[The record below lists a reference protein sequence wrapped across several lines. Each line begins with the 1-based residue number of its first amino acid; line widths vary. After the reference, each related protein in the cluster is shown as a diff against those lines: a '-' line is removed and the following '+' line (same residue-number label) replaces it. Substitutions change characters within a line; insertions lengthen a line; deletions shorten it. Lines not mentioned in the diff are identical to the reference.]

1 MALYYWVGGNGTWDG
16 SSTTNWS
23 LTSGGA
29 GGAGVPTT
37 GDDVQFNTASGTNF
51 TVSFNGSGAVCRN
64 INILATTSVTF
75 GITLGYG
82 PTIYGNAS
90 LLSAAGSGGYFYF
103 AATGAATINV
113 AAHTNIS
120 YLGFSSTGTYTLTG
134 NIVFNTALGS
144 TLDLNDT
151 CTLNTSTFT
160 ITGWLAISANG
171 STTFNAAAA
180 ISTTTTL
187 ASGYFRVRDNATL
200 NLTANITGSSGFID
214 LILQSTNTASLGA
227 SVISVRSADISSK
240 ITTSA
245 GQTINV
251 RDTFTLG
258 DPGTTLTQTFRTINF
273 TAGGTSP
280 TASLVASSGGAL
292 SITAITAAAGVTP
305 FITLSGNA
313 TANVTLT
320 TITSGVTAAVDN
332 VSGVSILGSNY
343 TVSGANWTVG
353 TVNNGATSLTLSG
366 TITLN
371 SDGSVGTS
379 GFAYYDG
386 GVTTSVGAITATRI
400 TGGGGAIY
408 TAGSGAFTVTGTTNT
423 TGRINAYR
431 STSSNVSFG
440 TTTAFSFVTAGAG
453 AGARINVL
461 TIGALTLSGADGG
474 GGQPALLCDAET
486 VSLSSANLTAN
497 ITTNYA
503 VSLVAY
509 SGSVTASGTITAG
522 AVNNRGG
529 VYAFSTTSTSLAA
542 VNASILTIDAGT
554 SAAHGLFTATYPTTY
569 GAGNPIGTPVASVA
583 STNANISCGGIDAQY
598 DNFQLDS
605 GSMFA
610 DYEVRGSTGNVTFS
624 GAVTLGTATYRKGLR
639 VRSKG
644 TSSFAAITASWVD
657 FTSPGNLTASGTIT
671 LSSTVNAN
679 SNSFYLNIG
688 AGSTATFN
696 AATTALSMTGVTAA
710 PFLQIEGDGNVAFT
724 TAVATTAGVITFTL
738 ANTGTTSFASA
749 ISVAGLYI
757 TYPACTFS
765 GTTTARYIEIS
776 PGSGITTT
784 NTFVG
789 ATTVTAGGA
798 FDGGVRLNNPAY
810 SSPFANVS
818 FAALSCVYISTG
830 GLPFV
835 PQRYGNITIGAL
847 TVSGAVPSNSRSIIL
862 YSSGNVT
869 IASINVTLSWVT
881 SANDVLID
889 AIGNIAI
896 AGAVDIGPAGGKG
909 GLVLTSSTG
918 SASHGACTANQITIN
933 AVTTVSQGAITLT
946 TPLGSPYGDVI
957 SVTTGGNVTTGAIT
971 ADFSLDTTSNY
982 RYAFYQTTSG
992 GAIAFGGTVSLGTTT
1007 YRKGLIATVSGG
1019 SGAISYA
1026 ATNVS
1031 FINLTT
1037 PGNITGTGTVTLSC
1051 ADAITAVSYQFLLDV
1066 GGTATNTAATTAV
1079 STTGIPQPFFAVFRV
1094 QGTGNASFTNQ
1105 ITGNL
1110 GGIDYQFVNG
1120 GTISCAAVTGYTFIV
1135 NNGGN
1140 ATFGAVTG
1148 TDFESYNAGTLTTGA
1163 ITMSAAVLGSG
1174 DVYIASTGTAT
1185 LNGALSCVTFY
1196 RNQGNLTLG
1205 AFTYAAT
1212 QLFEIDPGY
1221 TLVPSTSTVS
1231 VGNASALN
1239 PIFSHGGYTYNAVN
1253 MTGRLGYVGYNVPGV
1268 GATSATFAYTGVAD
1282 PHARAIFYGNF
1293 TVTGT
1298 GAGALSLIGNSLVN
1312 RLSVESYTAGT
1323 PITLSCGNTRVR
1335 TNVDFTDINGAGG
1348 TLPWAAGTST
1358 GDCGGNTNIDFTP
1371 AQPRTAIASGNWDN
1385 TATWSGGILP
1395 LGQDPVT
1402 ISSAVTLTV
1411 NNRRVLGNS
1420 IDMTGSSATISFAG
1434 NTYPY
1439 ALVCGAVTI
1448 PSTVT
1453 INGPGFGTR
1462 LILSTRTNRVYTYAA
1477 STSSDV
1483 TLALYAP
1490 NTIVTQLGAL
1500 SASIFAIDAGTWN
1513 TQTGGNVPDY
1523 PITANDI
1530 EIAFPY
1536 SIGAYGVDPITY
1548 GMAPQYAG
1556 ITRLKCNSSEI
1567 TYRFSFYTADSA
1579 SLEANT
1585 STIKGS
1591 PLTSSFAGLRH
1602 DGSGSFYNIAV
1613 EATNVASG
1621 VLLYNDITVTNSIV
1635 VPTTSTQPTLLK
1647 SNNAAVQRAI
1657 NMTGATTPMV
1667 INTPKFIRFEDLNIT
1682 LTPQVTTTQA
1692 KYKDVTITGTT
1703 LRAYGLANLGNNV
1716 NIDFVSALKTVVYS
1730 AINATYTVPNITE
1743 LLITVVG
1750 GGGQG
1755 GKASTANTTAG
1766 GGGGG
1771 GVAVYEAFSGI
1782 TPGSTIYVN
1791 AAAPTG
1797 PKTTAGTG
1805 NAGGPSWVN
1814 FTSNTAPLSSSQG
1827 ARANGGNGG
1836 TAAGTG
1842 GTGGTGVYGAQLYTG
1857 GAASRGGGTANFSG
1871 TGYAG
1876 NVRGGAG
1883 TFSASIGN
1891 NGGAGLSG
1899 FGGTGGT
1906 SSARTPTAG
1915 GAGTNG
1921 GGGGGG
1927 GQVLQVRSV
1936 SQPASRANG
1945 SSLCTVLATGHGLL
1959 SGETANITFAFSTGS
1974 YSTGSFSNSTVTRNN
1989 GSTTLAVTTSS
2000 AHNLING
2007 DTISIA
2013 SPTFKSGSYAT
2024 VNLNTVSITRDN
2036 GLTTCSIVTTAAHN
2050 LTNGDTIN
2058 LVPSFRTGTY
2068 SRSGTLV
2075 TCNVTNHGLTNGQT
2089 YYIDFTSGAA
2099 LDGSYVVTVVTSN
2112 QFRVTTAASGTTSG
2126 NLTIGGSTQLT
2137 AQNYTVTVTNPT
2149 TFTITTAQSTGFF
2162 SSVTSTVRTPIATCS
2177 VTSHG
2182 LTNGQTYYLDFT
2194 TGGAPDGSYVVTVVN
2209 SNSFT
2214 VNLVTTPNIS
2224 GNVTLGGSSQLTTGS
2239 YTVTVTGATTF
2250 TVTTVQNTGL
2260 IATAT
2265 INTAIATCFAS
2276 PAGLANGQTI
2286 YIDFTSGV
2294 AVDGSYVVSGVTVSS
2309 FRINLG
2315 TLTGTSGNFAIG
2327 GSSQLVN
2334 GDYVVNVVNANE
2346 FNITT
2351 AQTTG
2356 VLGAS
2361 ATSVL
2366 VTSTVVGGAG
2376 GAGANYNSV
2385 NYSAFNNISSS
2396 GATGVGGAGGGGGG
2410 ATLSSGGTV
2419 NYGKGGV
2426 GGAGGIGAG
2435 GGGGGS
2441 YGLSNPSSDAGDGG
2455 SGGAGLVIITY
2466 AAPRSVSRTDF
2477 IV

>member
-1 MALYYWVGGNGTWDG
+1 
-16 SSTTNWS
+16 
-23 LTSGGA
+23 
-29 GGAGVPTT
+29 
-37 GDDVQFNTASGTNF
+37 
-51 TVSFNGSGAVCRN
+51 
-64 INILATTSVTF
+64 
-75 GITLGYG
+75 
-82 PTIYGNAS
+82 
-90 LLSAAGSGGYFYF
+90 
-103 AATGAATINV
+103 
-113 AAHTNIS
+113 
-120 YLGFSSTGTYTLTG
+120 
-134 NIVFNTALGS
+134 
-144 TLDLNDT
+144 
-151 CTLNTSTFT
+151 
-160 ITGWLAISANG
+160 
-171 STTFNAAAA
+171 
-180 ISTTTTL
+180 
-187 ASGYFRVRDNATL
+187 
-200 NLTANITGSSGFID
+200 
-214 LILQSTNTASLGA
+214 
-227 SVISVRSADISSK
+227 
-240 ITTSA
+240 
-245 GQTINV
+245 V

-273 TAGGTSP
+273 TAGGASP
-280 TASLVASSGGAL
+280 AATLTASSGGAL
-292 SITAITAAAGVTP
+292 AITAITAAAGVTP
-305 FITLSGNA
+305 YITLAGSA

-320 TITSGVTAAVDN
+320 TITSGVTAAVDT
-332 VSGVSILGSNY
+332 VSGVNITGTNY

-353 TVNNGATSLTLSG
+353 TVTNGATSLNLSG
-366 TITLN
+366 TLTLN
-371 SDGSVGTS
+371 SDGTVGTL
-379 GFAYYDG
+379 GYAYYDAS
-386 GVTTSVGAITATRI
+386 GVSTTVGAITATRI
-400 TGGGGAIY
+400 LGGNGAIY
-408 TAGSGAFTVTGTTNT
+408 TAGAGTFTVTGTTNT
-423 TGRINAYR
+423 TGRINVYR
-431 STSSNVSFG
+431 STTANVSFG
-440 TTTAFSFVTAGAG
+440 TTTAVSFVTVGIG
-453 AGARINVL
+453 TGARVNVL

-474 GGQPALLCDAET
+474 GGQPALICDAET
-486 VSLSSANLTAN
+486 ISLSSVSLTAN

-503 VSLVAY
+503 VSLAAY
-509 SGSVTASGTITAG
+509 SGSVTVSGTITAG

-529 VYAFSTTSTSLAA
+529 VYAFSATSTSLAA

-554 SAAHGLFTATYPTTY
+554 SVAHGLFTATYPTTY
-569 GAGNPIGTPVASVA
+569 GAGNPVGNPVASVA

-605 GSMFA
+605 GDMFA

-624 GAVTLGTATYRKGLR
+624 GAVTLGTVAYRKGLR

-644 TSSFAAITASWVD
+644 TSSFVAITASWVD
-657 FTSPGNLTASGTIT
+657 LTSVGNLTSTGTIT

-679 SNSFYLNIG
+679 TYSFYLNIG
-688 AGSTATFN
+688 TGSTATFN
-696 AATTALSMTGVTAA
+696 ATTTAISLTGVNAGVNA
-710 PFLQIEGDGNVAFT
+710 VNFGIEGGGSATFS
-724 TAVATTAGVITFTL
+724 TAVATTAGVINFTIR
-738 ANTGTTSFASA
+738 NTGTTTFAGAIAAKQLYLQGGAVNFNSTTSA
-749 ISVAGLYI
+749 NNILLDAGTS
-757 TYPACTFS
+757 TYS
-765 GTTTARYIEIS
+765 
-776 PGSGITTT
+776 
-784 NTFVG
+784 FVG
-789 ATTVTAGGA
+789 ATTVTAGNGYNG
-798 FDGGVRLNNPAY
+798 DVVVYGTT
-810 SSPFANVS
+810 SPIS
-818 FAALSCVYISTG
+818 FGALSCVYIYS
-830 GLPFV
+830 LFD
-835 PQRYGNITIGAL
+835 QNCANLTIGAL
-847 TVSGAVPSNSRSIIL
+847 TVSSALNNWAVSL
-862 YSSGNVT
+862 FSSGNVT
-869 IASINVTLSWVT
+869 IASINVTSSWLT
-881 SANDVLID
+881 ITNDVRVT
-889 AIGNIAI
+889 ATGNIAI
-896 AGAVDIGPAGGKG
+896 AGAVDVGVAGGKG
-909 GLVLTSSTG
+909 GLVLASGTG
-918 SASHGACTANQITIN
+918 SVSHGACTANDIAIS

-946 TPLGSPYGDVI
+946 TPLSSPYGEVV
-957 SVTTGGNVTTGAIT
+957 SVTTGGNITTGAIT
-971 ADFSLDTTSNY
+971 ADFSLDTTSNSL
-982 RYAFYQTTSG
+982 YAGYSTTAG
-992 GAIAFGGTVSLGTTT
+992 GAITFGGAVTLGTAT

-1019 SGAISYA
+1019 SGTISYA
-1026 ATNVS
+1026 AINASYV
-1031 FINLTT
+1031 NLTT
-1037 PGNITGTGTVTLSC
+1037 SGNITGTGTVTLSC
-1051 ADAITAVSYQFLLDV
+1051 ADAITLVSYQFLLDV

-1105 ITGNL
+1105 ITGNI

-1140 ATFGAVTG
+1140 AAFGAVTG
-1148 TDFESYNAGTLTTGA
+1148 TDFESYNTGTLTTGA

-1212 QLFEIDPGY
+1212 QLFEIDPGF
-1221 TLVPSTSTVS
+1221 TLVRSTSTVS
-1231 VGNASALN
+1231 VGNASAQD
-1239 PIFSHGGYTYNAVN
+1239 ITFRHGGYTYNIVN
-1253 MTGRLGYVGYNVPGV
+1253 MTGRLGYVGNNVPGV
-1268 GATSATFAYTGVAD
+1268 GVTAATFAFTGVAD
-1282 PHARAIFYGNF
+1282 PHARAIFYGDL
-1293 TVTGT
+1293 TVTAAT
-1298 GAGALSLIGNSLVN
+1298 AGALSLVGNSLVN
-1312 RLSVESYTAGT
+1312 RLSVESYIAGT
-1323 PITLSCGNTRVR
+1323 PITMAGSARTL
-1335 TNVDFTDINGAGG
+1335 TNVDFTDISAS
-1348 TLPWAAGTST
+1348 TLWTVGTSV
-1358 GDCGGNTNIDFTP
+1358 GDCGGNNANLQGSCTP

-1385 TATWSGGILP
+1385 TATWSGGVLP

-1439 ALVCGAVTI
+1439 AIACGAVTI

-1453 INGPGFGTR
+1453 INGPGFNTR
-1462 LILSTRTNRVYTYAA
+1462 LILSTRTNRVYTFAA
-1477 STSSDV
+1477 NTSSDV

-1490 NTIVTQLGAL
+1490 NTIVTQLNPL

-1536 SIGAYGVDPITY
+1536 SIGAYGVDPVTY
-1548 GMAPQYAG
+1548 GMAPDYAG
-1556 ITRLKCNSSEI
+1556 TTRLKCNSSEI

-1621 VLLYNDITVTNSIV
+1621 VLLYNNITVTNSIV

-1647 SNNAAVQRAI
+1647 SNNAAAQRAI

-1667 INTPKFIRFEDLNIT
+1667 INTPRFIRFEDLNIT

-1771 GVAVYEAFSGI
+1771 GVAVFEAFSGI

-1791 AAAPTG
+1791 AAASTG

-1842 GTGGTGVYGAQLYTG
+1842 GTGGTGVYGAQLFTG

-1876 NVRGGAG
+1876 GVRGGAG
-1883 TFSASIGN
+1883 TNAAGTSA
-1891 NGGAGLSG
+1891 GGAGISG
-1899 FGGTGGT
+1899 GGGIAGT
-1906 SSARTPTAG
+1906 DSARTPTAG
-1915 GAGTNG
+1915 GSGTNG

-1927 GQVLQVRSV
+1927 GQIPQVRSV

-1974 YSTGSFSNSTVTRNN
+1974 YSTGSFSNSAVTRNN

-2000 AHNLING
+2000 AHNLTNG
-2007 DTISIA
+2007 DTISIT
-2013 SPTFKSGSYAT
+2013 SPTFKSGTYST
-2024 VNLNTVSITRDN
+2024 TSLSSISITRPN
-2036 GLTTCSIVTTAAHN
+2036 GSTTCTITTVGAHG

-2058 LVPSFRTGTY
+2058 LAPSFRTGTY

-2099 LDGSYVVTVVTSN
+2099 LDGSYVVTVVTAN

-2137 AQNYTVTVTNPT
+2137 AQNYTVTVVNTG
-2149 TFTITTAQSTGFF
+2149 TFTITTAQSTGFL
-2162 SSVTSTVRTPIATCS
+2162 STATSTVHTPIATCS

-2224 GNVTLGGSSQLTTGS
+2224 GNVTLGGSSQLTTGG

-2250 TVTTVQNTGL
+2250 TVTTVQGTGL

-2315 TLTGTSGNFAIG
+2315 ILTGTSGNFAIG